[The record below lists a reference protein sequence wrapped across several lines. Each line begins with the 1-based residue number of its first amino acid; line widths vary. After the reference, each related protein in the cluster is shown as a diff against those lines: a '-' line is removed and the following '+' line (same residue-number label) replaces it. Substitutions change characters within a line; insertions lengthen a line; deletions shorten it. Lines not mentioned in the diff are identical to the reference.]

1 MTDAPEDAPE
11 LERAVTFDS
20 KRLIAHVRCGD
31 EGAIREAYRLTF
43 GTELGRVVLLHML
56 ATIGEIGQ
64 PRAGETPEQ
73 ANHTNGRGFAVLQI
87 AGLAGFDP
95 VAIAAAGLTQTL
107 EGARHE
113 HGYGDSHDGNPRI
126 GFGDDGD
133 DGAAD
138 LDPAG
143 RDFSGGFVN
152 D

>member
-1 MTDAPEDAPE
+1 MTATTDDAPE

-20 KRLIAHVRCGD
+20 KRLIAQVRGGD

-95 VAIAAAGLTQTL
+95 VAVAAAGLTQTL

-126 GFGDDGD
+126 GFGDGD
-133 DGAAD
+133 DDGSTD

-143 RDFSGGFVN
+143 RDFGGGFVN